1 MSTDFVPQPQNDD
14 RFLEEAIDLLL
25 FLEQEL
31 PNYTKDSNP
40 GTALALMEAAR
51 SLHSIAIAAELDA
64 IAIVAAALE
73 EIFQLLHQY
82 RATVNAPI
90 ASLLSEGLDCLQM
103 LLMAFLTASQI
114 DEVEILE
121 RMSAIV
127 ARLQAEF
134 GDRQQSVIPQETN
147 LETSIEQP
155 HEYQPVIQFG
165 DSLAEVESS
174 ASLPEQVMV
183 KDKESIDT
191 ELISETS
198 LQSGS
203 LCHVDAERPDF
214 SRHVE
219 KLTQN
224 LTPQPPSLLGKGEKS
239 KPLSLQG
246 RGLERGFPDTVKS
259 QTERLSANGG
269 ELVNLEEEDFQAW
282 LGDFFLPTETSEAS
296 LVKSFGDRHTLSLQ
310 ESISTIVAT
319 SIPTATPINIK
330 HLEQL
335 KVLVATLLTTYNQQ
349 ACQEE
354 QQQHTIGR
362 LLRQV
367 KRLQHL
373 LDNLQE
379 WSGRLAAI
387 SDTLSPLAA
396 SRSQQLYSTLQSVLA
411 EASQVASTVDSLN
424 NNHHQL
430 KQELIQQE
438 KLLNHSSNLVKTVTT
453 IPLKVALEPLH
464 RLWPQLQALQD
475 KSARLHLQISDI
487 QVDRAFS
494 DRLHALLLH
503 ISCYLLEQS
512 IESCQT
518 RQHLGKNSN
527 AIIEIQVYQQGNQL
541 IIDGCDDG
549 AGLNLSQIYQSA
561 LAQGLALTKPGDI
574 LQTTRLTEL
583 VLEPEVS
590 SVLCDRAAL
599 ELGVELTEVC
609 KQLIAIEG
617 RIELKSKAG
626 HGTAFSLH
634 IPLDQKIAQLIV
646 CQANSRVYA
655 FVADSVEQICLS
667 QSEQIIQTQA
677 GRMLFLQSSGRSSGF
692 LGCAHEHLTT
702 EMLVP
707 IHLLTDVLICPNH
720 LPTSVT
726 TYSTDTLNAFKQDK
740 PLLVFRYLDKRCAL
754 EVDCI
759 IGKQSSVIHPLGE
772 AIPVA
777 AYIQGTS
784 ILANGQLSLVLD
796 GHLLTK
802 SLT

>member
-121 RMSAIV
+121 RMSVIV
-127 ARLQAEF
+127 AHLQAEF

-147 LETSIEQP
+147 LETSIEQLQ
-155 HEYQPVIQFG
+155 EYQPVIQFG
-165 DSLAEVESS
+165 DRLVKVESS
-174 ASLPEQVMV
+174 AALPEQVMV
-183 KDKESIDT
+183 KDKESLDR
-191 ELISETS
+191 ELIDETS
-198 LQSGS
+198 PQSGS
-203 LCHVDAERPDF
+203 LLQVD
-214 SRHVE
+214 
-219 KLTQN
+219 TQELPIN
-224 LTPQPPSLLGKGEKS
+224 
-239 KPLSLQG
+239 
-246 RGLERGFPDTVKS
+246 V
-259 QTERLSANGG
+259 G
-269 ELVNLEEEDFQAW
+269 ELANPKEYGEEDFHPW
-282 LGDFFLPTETSEAS
+282 LGDFSQPTETSVAS
-296 LVKSFGDRHTLSLQ
+296 LVKSVRDRHPLSLQ
-310 ESISTIVAT
+310 ESISTILAT
-319 SIPTATPINIK
+319 SIPTTTPINIK

-335 KVLVATLLTTYNQQ
+335 NALIATLLTTYNQQ

-411 EASQVASTVDSLN
+411 EASQVASTVHSLN

-438 KLLNHSSNLVKTVTT
+438 KLINHSANLVKTVTT
-453 IPLKVALEPLH
+453 IPLKVALESLH
-464 RLWPQLQALQD
+464 RLWSQLQALQD
-475 KSARLHLQISDI
+475 KSARLHLQVSDI

-512 IESCQT
+512 IESSQI
-518 RQHLGKNSN
+518 RQQLGKNSN
-527 AIIEIQVYQQGNQL
+527 GIIEIQVYQQGNQL

-549 AGLNLSQIYQSA
+549 AGLNLSQIYQQAS
-561 LAQGLALTKPGDI
+561 AQGLALTKPGDI
-574 LQTTRLTEL
+574 LQEL

-609 KQLIAIEG
+609 KQLTAIQG
-617 RIELKSKAG
+617 RIVLKSKAG
-626 HGTAFSLH
+626 HGTAFSLQ

-646 CQANSRVYA
+646 CQVNSRVYA
-655 FVADSVEQICLS
+655 FIADSIEQICLS

-677 GRMLFLQSSGRSSGF
+677 GRMLFLQSSGTSGF
-692 LGCAHEHLTT
+692 LGCTDEDLTT

-707 IHLLTDVLICPNH
+707 IHLLTDLLTCPNQ

-759 IGKQSSVIHPLGE
+759 IGKQSSAIHPLGE
-772 AIPVA
+772 AIPVP

-802 SLT
+802 SLA

>member
-134 GDRQQSVIPQETN
+134 GDRQQSVISQETN

-155 HEYQPVIQFG
+155 HECEKAGEQGVESRGAGEQGSRGAKESSNTKFFPLRPSAPLPLCPSAPLPASCETSPQS
-165 DSLAEVESS
+165 DSLVR
-174 ASLPEQVMV
+174 V
-183 KDKESIDT
+183 DT
-191 ELISETS
+191 EQLPIN
-198 LQSGS
+198 
-203 LCHVDAERPDF
+203 V
-214 SRHVE
+214 
-219 KLTQN
+219 
-224 LTPQPPSLLGKGEKS
+224 
-239 KPLSLQG
+239 
-246 RGLERGFPDTVKS
+246 
-259 QTERLSANGG
+259 G
-269 ELVNLEEEDFQAW
+269 ELANPKEYGEEDFHPW
-282 LGDFFLPTETSEAS
+282 LGDFSLPTEAS
-296 LVKSFGDRHTLSLQ
+296 LVKSVRDRHPLSLQ
-310 ESISTIVAT
+310 ESISTILAT

-335 KVLVATLLTTYNQQ
+335 NALIATLLINYNQQ

-354 QQQHTIGR
+354 QQQHTIGQ

-396 SRSQQLYSTLQSVLA
+396 SRSQQLYGTLQSVLA
-411 EASQVASTVDSLN
+411 EASQVASTVYSLN

-438 KLLNHSSNLVKTVTT
+438 KLLNQSSNLVKKVTT

-464 RLWPQLQALQD
+464 RLWSQLQALQD

-494 DRLHALLLH
+494 DRLRTLLLH

-512 IESCQT
+512 IESGQT

-527 AIIEIQVYQQGNQL
+527 GIIEIQVYQQGNQL

-549 AGLNLSQIYQSA
+549 AGLNLSQIYQQA

-574 LQTTRLTEL
+574 LQEL
-583 VLEPEVS
+583 VIEPEVS

-609 KQLIAIEG
+609 KQLTAIQG
-617 RIELKSKAG
+617 RIVLKSKAG
-626 HGTAFSLH
+626 HGTAFSLQ

-655 FVADSVEQICLS
+655 FIADSVEQICLS

-677 GRMLFLQSSGRSSGF
+677 GRMLLLQSSGTSGL
-692 LGCAHEHLTT
+692 LGYADEHLTT
-702 EMLVP
+702 EILVP
-707 IHLLTDVLICPNH
+707 IHLLTDVLICPNQ

-759 IGKQSSVIHPLGE
+759 IGKQSAAIHPLGE
-772 AIPVA
+772 AIPVP

-802 SLT
+802 SLA

>member
-114 DEVEILE
+114 EEVEILE

-134 GDRQQSVIPQETN
+134 SDRQQSIIPQETNLEISIEQPQEYQPVIQFGDRQQSVIPQETN
-147 LETSIEQP
+147 LETSIQQP
-155 HEYQPVIQFG
+155 QEYQPVIQFG
-165 DSLAEVESS
+165 DRLTEVESS
-174 ASLPEQVMV
+174 AVLPEQVMV
-183 KDKESIDT
+183 QDKENSDR
-191 ELISETS
+191 ELISET
-198 LQSGS
+198 GS
-203 LCHVDAERPDF
+203 LCDVDTE
-214 SRHVE
+214 
-219 KLTQN
+219 Q
-224 LTPQPPSLLGKGEKS
+224 
-239 KPLSLQG
+239 
-246 RGLERGFPDTVKS
+246 FPAKV
-259 QTERLSANGG
+259 G
-269 ELVNLEEEDFQAW
+269 ELANPEEYGEGDFQAW
-282 LGDFFLPTETSEAS
+282 LGDFSLPTETSVAS
-296 LVKSFGDRHTLSLQ
+296 LVKSFPHHHTLSLQ
-310 ESISTIVAT
+310 ESISTIVAA
-319 SIPTATPINIK
+319 SIPAATPINIK

-335 KVLVATLLTTYNQQ
+335 NALVATLLTTYNQQ

-411 EASQVASTVDSLN
+411 EASQVASTVHSLN

-453 IPLKVALEPLH
+453 IPLRVALEPLH
-464 RLWPQLQALQD
+464 QLWSQLQALQD

-527 AIIEIQVYQQGNQL
+527 GIIEIQVYQQGNQL

-561 LAQGLALTKPGDI
+561 LAQGFALTKPGD
-574 LQTTRLTEL
+574 LQGTQQTEL

-590 SVLCDRAAL
+590 SVLYDRAAL
-599 ELGVELTEVC
+599 ELGVELTEIC
-609 KQLIAIEG
+609 KQLTAVQG
-617 RIELKSKAG
+617 RIVLKSKAG
-626 HGTAFSLH
+626 HGTAFSLQ

-655 FVADSVEQICLS
+655 FIADSVEQICLS

-677 GRMLFLQSSGRSSGF
+677 GRMLLLQSSGRSSGF

-740 PLLVFRYLDKRCAL
+740 PLLVFRYLDKLCAL
-754 EVDCI
+754 ELDCI
-759 IGKQSSVIHPLGE
+759 IGKQFSAIHSLGE

-796 GHLLTK
+796 GRLLTK

>member
-40 GTALALMEAAR
+40 GTALALMEAAG

-82 RATVNAPI
+82 RATVTVPI

-103 LLMAFLTASQI
+103 LLMAFLTASKI
-114 DEVEILE
+114 EEVDIME
-121 RMSAIV
+121 RMSVIV

-134 GDRQQSVIPQETN
+134 SDCQQSIIPQHVETSRQQPQV
-147 LETSIEQP
+147 
-155 HEYQPVIQFG
+155 HQPVIQFG
-165 DSLAEVESS
+165 NSLAEVEAC
-174 ASLPEQVMV
+174 ASLPEQIMV
-183 KDKESIDT
+183 KDEESLDR
-191 ELISETS
+191 ELINETS
-198 LQSGS
+198 PQSDS
-203 LCHVDAERPDF
+203 LCHVDTEQLP
-214 SRHVE
+214 
-219 KLTQN
+219 
-224 LTPQPPSLLGKGEKS
+224 
-239 KPLSLQG
+239 
-246 RGLERGFPDTVKS
+246 VKV
-259 QTERLSANGG
+259 G
-269 ELVNLEEEDFQAW
+269 ELAKLEEYGEADFQAW
-282 LGDFFLPTETSEAS
+282 LGDFSLPTETSEAS
-296 LVKSFGDRHTLSLQ
+296 LVKSFADRHPLSLQ
-310 ESISTIVAT
+310 ESIPTVVAT
-319 SIPTATPINIK
+319 SIPTATPIDIQ

-335 KVLVATLLTTYNQQ
+335 NALLATLLTTYNQQ
-349 ACQEE
+349 VCQEE
-354 QQQHTIGR
+354 QQQYTIGQ

-387 SDTLSPLAA
+387 SDSLSPLAA

-411 EASQVASTVDSLN
+411 QASQVASTVHSLN
-424 NNHHQL
+424 NNRHQL
-430 KQELIQQE
+430 KQELIHQE
-438 KLLNHSSNLVKTVTT
+438 KLLTRSTNLVKKVTN
-453 IPLKVALEPLH
+453 IPLRVALEPLH
-464 RLWPQLQALQD
+464 QLWSQLQALQD

-494 DRLHALLLH
+494 DRLRILLLH

-512 IESCQT
+512 IESSRT

-527 AIIEIQVYQQGNQL
+527 GIIEIQVYQQGNQL
-541 IIDGCDDG
+541 IVDGCDDG
-549 AGLNLSQIYQSA
+549 AGLNLSQIYQQAS
-561 LAQGLALTKPGDI
+561 AQGLDLKKPEDI
-574 LQTTRLTEL
+574 LQATEL
-583 VLEPEVS
+583 ILEPEVS

-599 ELGVELTEVC
+599 KLGAELTEVC
-609 KQLIAIEG
+609 KQLTAIQG
-617 RIELKSKAG
+617 RIVLKSKAG
-626 HGTAFSLH
+626 HGSAFSLQ

-667 QSEQIIQTQA
+667 QSEQILQTQA
-677 GRMLFLQSSGRSSGF
+677 GRMLFLQPSGSSGLLRGDRQ
-692 LGCAHEHLTT
+692 HPTT

-707 IHLLTDVLICPNH
+707 IHLLTDVLICPNYFS
-720 LPTSVT
+720 TSIT
-726 TYSTDTLNAFKQDK
+726 TDSTDTLNAFKQDK

-759 IGKQSSVIHPLGE
+759 IGKQSSVLHPLGE

-796 GHLLTK
+796 GRLLTK

>member
-40 GTALALMEAAR
+40 GTALALMEAAS

-82 RATVNAPI
+82 QATVNAPI

-103 LLMAFLTASQI
+103 LLMAFLTASQV

-127 ARLQAEF
+127 ACLQGEF

-147 LETSIEQP
+147 LETSVKQAQ
-155 HEYQPVIQFG
+155 EYQPVIQFG
-165 DSLAEVESS
+165 DRLPKVESS
-174 ASLPEQVMV
+174 AEQVIV
-183 KDKESIDT
+183 KDKESLDR
-191 ELISETS
+191 ELIDETTP
-198 LQSGS
+198 QSGS
-203 LCHVDAERPDF
+203 LVR
-214 SRHVE
+214 
-219 KLTQN
+219 L
-224 LTPQPPSLLGKGEKS
+224 
-239 KPLSLQG
+239 
-246 RGLERGFPDTVKS
+246 DTEQLPINV
-259 QTERLSANGG
+259 G
-269 ELVNLEEEDFQAW
+269 ELANPKEYGEGDFHAW
-282 LGDFFLPTETSEAS
+282 LGDFSLPTEVS
-296 LVKSFGDRHTLSLQ
+296 LVKSVRDRHPLSLQ

-319 SIPTATPINIK
+319 SIPTATPINIQ

-335 KVLVATLLTTYNQQ
+335 NTLVATLLTTYNQQ

-354 QQQHTIGR
+354 EQQHTIGR

-411 EASQVASTVDSLN
+411 EASQVASTVHSLN

-438 KLLNHSSNLVKTVTT
+438 KLLNRSADLVKKVTT

-475 KSARLHLQISDI
+475 KSAKLHLQISDI

-494 DRLHALLLH
+494 DRLRTLLLH

-512 IESCQT
+512 IESGQT
-518 RQHLGKNSN
+518 RQQLGKNSN
-527 AIIEIQVYQQGNQL
+527 GIIEIEVYQQGNQL

-549 AGLNLSQIYQSA
+549 AGINLSQIYQQAS
-561 LAQGLALTKPGDI
+561 AQGLALTKPGDI
-574 LQTTRLTEL
+574 LQEL

-590 SVLCDRAAL
+590 SVLYDRAAL
-599 ELGVELTEVC
+599 ELGAELTEVC
-609 KQLIAIEG
+609 KQLTAIQG
-617 RIELKSKAG
+617 RIVLKSKAG
-626 HGTAFSLH
+626 HGTAFSLQ

-655 FVADSVEQICLS
+655 FIADSVEQICLS

-677 GRMLFLQSSGRSSGF
+677 GRMLFLQSSGTSGF
-692 LGCAHEHLTT
+692 LGRADEDLTT

-707 IHLLTDVLICPNH
+707 IHLLTDVLTSHNQ

-740 PLLVFRYLDKRCAL
+740 PLLVFSYLDKRCAL

-759 IGKQSSVIHPLGE
+759 IGKQSTAIHPLGE
-772 AIPVA
+772 AIPVV

-796 GHLLTK
+796 GQLLTK

>member
-40 GTALALMEAAR
+40 GTALALMEAAG
-51 SLHSIAIAAELDA
+51 SLHSIAIAAELDT

-73 EIFQLLHQY
+73 EIFQLLYQY
-82 RATVNAPI
+82 RATIDGTI

-103 LLMAFLTASQI
+103 LLMAFLTASKI
-114 DEVEILE
+114 EEVEILE

-134 GDRQQSVIPQETN
+134 RDSQDTHLDTSLERSQKHQS
-147 LETSIEQP
+147 
-155 HEYQPVIQFG
+155 VIQFG

-183 KDKESIDT
+183 KDKELISQITQSVSSVCDLDT
-191 ELISETS
+191 EQL
-198 LQSGS
+198 
-203 LCHVDAERPDF
+203 P
-214 SRHVE
+214 
-219 KLTQN
+219 
-224 LTPQPPSLLGKGEKS
+224 
-239 KPLSLQG
+239 
-246 RGLERGFPDTVKS
+246 VKV
-259 QTERLSANGG
+259 R
-269 ELVNLEEEDFQAW
+269 ELANLEEYGEEDFQAW
-282 LGDFFLPTETSEAS
+282 LGDFFLPAEISEAS
-296 LVKSFGDRHTLSLQ
+296 LVKSSSDRHPLSLQ
-310 ESISTIVAT
+310 EFIPTIIAT
-319 SIPTATPINIK
+319 SIPAATPINIQ

-335 KVLVATLLTTYNQQ
+335 NALIATLLTNYDRQ
-349 ACQEE
+349 ACHEE
-354 QQQHTIGR
+354 QQQHTIGQ

-367 KRLQHL
+367 KRLQRL

-411 EASQVASTVDSLN
+411 QASQVTSTVHSLN
-424 NNHHQL
+424 NDRHQL

-438 KLLNHSSNLVKTVTT
+438 NLLNRSADLVKKVTN
-453 IPLKVALEPLH
+453 ISLKVALEPLH
-464 RLWPQLQALQD
+464 RLWSQLQALQD

-494 DRLHALLLH
+494 DRLRVLLLH

-512 IESCQT
+512 IESSQT
-518 RQHLGKNSN
+518 RQQLGKNSN
-527 AIIEIQVYQQGNQL
+527 GIIEIQIYQQGNQL

-549 AGLNLSQIYQSA
+549 AGLNLSQIYQQA
-561 LAQGLALTKPGDI
+561 LAQGFALTKPGDI
-574 LQTTRLTEL
+574 LQVTEL

-599 ELGVELTEVC
+599 ELGAELTEVC
-609 KQLIAIEG
+609 KQLTAIQG
-617 RIELKSKAG
+617 RIVLKSKAG
-626 HGTAFSLH
+626 HGTAFSLQ
-634 IPLDQKIAQLIV
+634 IPLEQKIAQLIV

-655 FVADSVEQICLS
+655 FIADSVEQICLS

-677 GRMLFLQSSGRSSGF
+677 GRMLLLQSSGTSGF
-692 LGCAHEHLTT
+692 LGYADEHLTT

-707 IHLLTDVLICPNH
+707 IYLLTDVLTCLNH

-740 PLLVFRYLDKRCAL
+740 PLLVFRYLNKRCAV

-759 IGKQSSVIHPLGE
+759 IGKQSSAIHPLGE

-777 AYIQGTS
+777 AYIQGSS

-796 GHLLTK
+796 GQLLTK
-802 SLT
+802 SLE

>member
-40 GTALALMEAAR
+40 GTALALMEAAS

-134 GDRQQSVIPQETN
+134 GDSQETN
-147 LETSIEQP
+147 LEISIEQP
-155 HEYQPVIQFG
+155 QEHQPVIQFG
-165 DSLAEVESS
+165 DRLVEVESS
-174 ASLPEQVMV
+174 AALPEQFIV
-183 KDKESIDT
+183 KHKESLDR
-191 ELISETS
+191 ELIDETS
-198 LQSGS
+198 PQSGS
-203 LCHVDAERPDF
+203 LFHVD
-214 SRHVE
+214 
-219 KLTQN
+219 
-224 LTPQPPSLLGKGEKS
+224 
-239 KPLSLQG
+239 
-246 RGLERGFPDTVKS
+246 
-259 QTERLSANGG
+259 TEQLPAKVG
-269 ELVNLEEEDFQAW
+269 ELANPKEYGEEDFHAW
-282 LGDFFLPTETSEAS
+282 LGDFSLPTETSVAS
-296 LVKSFGDRHTLSLQ
+296 LVKSFPDRHPLSLQ
-310 ESISTIVAT
+310 ESISTILAT

-335 KVLVATLLTTYNQQ
+335 NALVATLLTTYNQQ

-379 WSGRLAAI
+379 WSARLAAI

-411 EASQVASTVDSLN
+411 EASQVASTAHSLN

-453 IPLKVALEPLH
+453 IPLKVALESLH
-464 RLWPQLQALQD
+464 RLWSQLQALQD

-494 DRLHALLLH
+494 DRLRTLLLH

-512 IESCQT
+512 IEFGQT
-518 RQHLGKNSN
+518 RQYLGKNSN
-527 AIIEIQVYQQGNQL
+527 GIIEIQVYQQGNQL

-549 AGLNLSQIYQSA
+549 AGINLSQIYQEA
-561 LAQGLALTKPGDI
+561 LAKGLALTKPGDV
-574 LQTTRLTEL
+574 LQEL
-583 VLEPEVS
+583 VIEPEVS

-609 KQLIAIEG
+609 KQLTAIQG
-617 RIELKSKAG
+617 RIVLKSKAG
-626 HGTAFSLH
+626 HGTAFSLQ

-655 FVADSVEQICLS
+655 FIADSVEQICLS

-677 GRMLFLQSSGRSSGF
+677 GRMLLLQSSGRSSGF
-692 LGCAHEHLTT
+692 LGYADEHLTT

-720 LPTSVT
+720 LPTSAT

-759 IGKQSSVIHPLGE
+759 IGKQSSAIHPLGE

-796 GHLLTK
+796 GQLLTK
-802 SLT
+802 SLA

>member
-40 GTALALMEAAR
+40 GTALALMEAAG
-51 SLHSIAIAAELDA
+51 SLHSIAIAAELDT

-73 EIFQLLHQY
+73 EIFQLLYQY
-82 RATVNAPI
+82 RATIDGTI

-103 LLMAFLTASQI
+103 LLMAFLTASKI
-114 DEVEILE
+114 EEVEILE

-134 GDRQQSVIPQETN
+134 RDSQDTHLDTSLERSQEHQS
-147 LETSIEQP
+147 
-155 HEYQPVIQFG
+155 VIQFG

-183 KDKESIDT
+183 KDKELISQITQSVSGVCDLDT
-191 ELISETS
+191 EQL
-198 LQSGS
+198 
-203 LCHVDAERPDF
+203 P
-214 SRHVE
+214 
-219 KLTQN
+219 
-224 LTPQPPSLLGKGEKS
+224 
-239 KPLSLQG
+239 
-246 RGLERGFPDTVKS
+246 VKV
-259 QTERLSANGG
+259 R
-269 ELVNLEEEDFQAW
+269 ELANLEEYGEEDFQAW
-282 LGDFFLPTETSEAS
+282 LGDFFLPAEISEAS
-296 LVKSFGDRHTLSLQ
+296 LVKSSSDRHPLSLQ
-310 ESISTIVAT
+310 EFIPTIIAT
-319 SIPTATPINIK
+319 SIPAATPINIQ

-335 KVLVATLLTTYNQQ
+335 NALIATLLTNYDRQ
-349 ACQEE
+349 ACHEE
-354 QQQHTIGR
+354 QQQHTIGQ
-362 LLRQV
+362 LLRQL
-367 KRLQHL
+367 KRLQRL

-411 EASQVASTVDSLN
+411 QASQVTSTVHSLN
-424 NNHHQL
+424 NDRHQL

-438 KLLNHSSNLVKTVTT
+438 NLLNRSADLVKKVTN
-453 IPLKVALEPLH
+453 ISLKVALEPLH
-464 RLWPQLQALQD
+464 RLWSQLQALQD

-494 DRLHALLLH
+494 DRLRVLLLH

-512 IESCQT
+512 IESSQT
-518 RQHLGKNSN
+518 RQQLGKNSN
-527 AIIEIQVYQQGNQL
+527 GIIEIQIYQQGNQL

-549 AGLNLSQIYQSA
+549 AGLNLSQIYQQA
-561 LAQGLALTKPGDI
+561 LAQGFALTKPGDI
-574 LQTTRLTEL
+574 LQVTEL

-599 ELGVELTEVC
+599 ELGAELTEVC
-609 KQLIAIEG
+609 KQLTAIQG
-617 RIELKSKAG
+617 RIVLKSKAG
-626 HGTAFSLH
+626 HGTAFSLQ
-634 IPLDQKIAQLIV
+634 IPLEQKIAQLIV

-655 FVADSVEQICLS
+655 FIADSVEQICLS

-677 GRMLFLQSSGRSSGF
+677 GRMLLLQSSGTSGF
-692 LGCAHEHLTT
+692 LGYADEHLTT

-707 IHLLTDVLICPNH
+707 IYLLTDVLTCLNH

-740 PLLVFRYLDKRCAL
+740 PLLVFRYLDKRCAV

-759 IGKQSSVIHPLGE
+759 IGKQSSAIHPLGE

-796 GHLLTK
+796 GQLLTK
-802 SLT
+802 SLE

>member
-64 IAIVAAALE
+64 IAIVSAALE

-127 ARLQAEF
+127 ALLQAEF
-134 GDRQQSVIPQETN
+134 GDRQQSVITQETN

-155 HEYQPVIQFG
+155 HECEKAGEQGVESRGAGEQGSRGAKESSNTKFFPLRPSTPLPLCPSAPLPPASCETSPQS
-165 DSLAEVESS
+165 DSLVH
-174 ASLPEQVMV
+174 V
-183 KDKESIDT
+183 DT
-191 ELISETS
+191 EQLPIK
-198 LQSGS
+198 
-203 LCHVDAERPDF
+203 V
-214 SRHVE
+214 
-219 KLTQN
+219 
-224 LTPQPPSLLGKGEKS
+224 
-239 KPLSLQG
+239 
-246 RGLERGFPDTVKS
+246 
-259 QTERLSANGG
+259 G
-269 ELVNLEEEDFQAW
+269 ELANLEEEDFHAW
-282 LGDFFLPTETSEAS
+282 LGDFSLPTETSVPS
-296 LVKSFGDRHTLSLQ
+296 LVKSVRHQHQLSLQ
-310 ESISTIVAT
+310 ESISTILAT
-319 SIPTATPINIK
+319 SIPTATPINIE

-335 KVLVATLLTTYNQQ
+335 NALVATLLTTYNQQ

-379 WSGRLAAI
+379 WSGRLVAI

-438 KLLNHSSNLVKTVTT
+438 KLLKHSSNLVKTVTT
-453 IPLKVALEPLH
+453 IPLKVALESLH
-464 RLWPQLQALQD
+464 RLWSQLQALQD

-527 AIIEIQVYQQGNQL
+527 GIIEIQVYQHGNQL

-549 AGLNLSQIYQSA
+549 AGLNLSQIYQQA
-561 LAQGLALTKPGDI
+561 LAQGFALTKPGDI
-574 LQTTRLTEL
+574 LQEM
-583 VLEPEVS
+583 VIEPEVS

-609 KQLIAIEG
+609 KQLTAIQG
-617 RIELKSKAG
+617 RIVLKSKVG
-626 HGTAFSLH
+626 HGTAFSLQ
-634 IPLDQKIAQLIV
+634 IPLNQKIAQLIL

-655 FVADSVEQICLS
+655 FIADSVEQIYLS
-667 QSEQIIQTQA
+667 QSEQIIHTQA
-677 GRMLFLQSSGRSSGF
+677 GRMLLLQSSGKSSGF
-692 LGCAHEHLTT
+692 LGYAHEHLTT

-726 TYSTDTLNAFKQDK
+726 TYSTNTLNAFKQDK

-759 IGKQSSVIHPLGE
+759 IGKQSSAIHPLGE

-784 ILANGQLSLVLD
+784 ILANGQLSVVLD
-796 GHLLTK
+796 GHLLAK

>member
-51 SLHSIAIAAELDA
+51 SLHSLAIVAELDT

-147 LETSIEQP
+147 LETSVEQP
-155 HEYQPVIQFG
+155 QEHQPVIQFG
-165 DSLAEVESS
+165 DRLAEVESS
-174 ASLPEQVMV
+174 AKQVIV
-183 KDKESIDT
+183 KDKESLDR
-191 ELISETS
+191 ELIDETS
-198 LQSGS
+198 PQSDS
-203 LCHVDAERPDF
+203 LVR
-214 SRHVE
+214 VE
-219 KLTQN
+219 
-224 LTPQPPSLLGKGEKS
+224 
-239 KPLSLQG
+239 
-246 RGLERGFPDTVKS
+246 
-259 QTERLSANGG
+259 TEQLPIKAG
-269 ELVNLEEEDFQAW
+269 ELANLEDYGEEDFQAW
-282 LGDFFLPTETSEAS
+282 LGDFSLPTETSVAS
-296 LVKSFGDRHTLSLQ
+296 LVKSLSDRHPLSLQ
-310 ESISTIVAT
+310 ESISTILAT
-319 SIPTATPINIK
+319 SIPAATPINIK

-335 KVLVATLLTTYNQQ
+335 NALITTLLTTYNQQ

-354 QQQHTIGR
+354 QHQHMIGR

-411 EASQVASTVDSLN
+411 EASQVASTVHSLN

-430 KQELIQQE
+430 KQELIQQK
-438 KLLNHSSNLVKTVTT
+438 KLLNHSSNLVKKVTT

-464 RLWPQLQALQD
+464 RLWSQLQALQD
-475 KSARLHLQISDI
+475 KSARLHLQVSDI

-494 DRLHALLLH
+494 DRLRTLLLH

-512 IESCQT
+512 IESGQT

-527 AIIEIQVYQQGNQL
+527 GIIEIQVYQQGNQL

-549 AGLNLSQIYQSA
+549 AGLNLSQIYQQA

-574 LQTTRLTEL
+574 LQEL
-583 VLEPEVS
+583 VIEPEVS

-609 KQLIAIEG
+609 KQLTAIQG
-617 RIELKSKAG
+617 RIVLKSKAG
-626 HGTAFSLH
+626 HGTAFSLQ
-634 IPLDQKIAQLIV
+634 IPLDRKIAQLIV

-655 FVADSVEQICLS
+655 FIADSVEQICLS

-677 GRMLFLQSSGRSSGF
+677 GRMLFLQSSGTSGF
-692 LGCAHEHLTT
+692 LGCADEDLTT

-740 PLLVFRYLDKRCAL
+740 PLLVFHYLDKRCAL

-759 IGKQSSVIHPLGE
+759 IGKQSSAIHPLGE

-784 ILANGQLSLVLD
+784 VLANGQLTLVLD
-796 GHLLTK
+796 GQLLAK

>member
-134 GDRQQSVIPQETN
+134 GNSQETN
-147 LETSIEQP
+147 LETSVEQP
-155 HEYQPVIQFG
+155 HEHQPVIQFG
-165 DSLAEVESS
+165 DRLAEVESS
-174 ASLPEQVMV
+174 AALPEQFMV
-183 KDKESIDT
+183 KDKEILDR
-191 ELISETS
+191 ELTS
-198 LQSGS
+198 PQSGS
-203 LCHVDAERPDF
+203 LVRVDTE
-214 SRHVE
+214 
-219 KLTQN
+219 Q
-224 LTPQPPSLLGKGEKS
+224 
-239 KPLSLQG
+239 
-246 RGLERGFPDTVKS
+246 FPIKV
-259 QTERLSANGG
+259 G
-269 ELVNLEEEDFQAW
+269 ELANPEEYGEEDFHAW
-282 LGDFFLPTETSEAS
+282 LGDFSLPNEISEAS
-296 LVKSFGDRHTLSLQ
+296 LVKSLSDRHPLSLQ
-310 ESISTIVAT
+310 ESISTILAT
-319 SIPTATPINIK
+319 SIPAATPINLK

-335 KVLVATLLTTYNQQ
+335 NALIATLLINYNQQ

-354 QQQHTIGR
+354 QQQHTIGQ

-396 SRSQQLYSTLQSVLA
+396 SRSQQLYGTLQSVLA
-411 EASQVASTVDSLN
+411 EASQVASTVYSLN
-424 NNHHQL
+424 KNHHQL
-430 KQELIQQE
+430 QQELIQQE
-438 KLLNHSSNLVKTVTT
+438 KLLNQSSNLVKKVTT

-464 RLWPQLQALQD
+464 RLWSQLQALQY

-503 ISCYLLEQS
+503 ISCYLLDQS
-512 IESCQT
+512 IESSQT

-527 AIIEIQVYQQGNQL
+527 GIIEIQVYQQGNQL

-549 AGLNLSQIYQSA
+549 AGLNLSQIYQQA

-574 LQTTRLTEL
+574 LQEL
-583 VLEPEVS
+583 VIEPEVS

-609 KQLIAIEG
+609 KQLTAIQG
-617 RIELKSKAG
+617 RIVLKSKAG
-626 HGTAFSLH
+626 HGTAFSLQ

-655 FVADSVEQICLS
+655 FIADSVEQICLS

-677 GRMLFLQSSGRSSGF
+677 GRMLLLQSSGRSSGF
-692 LGCAHEHLTT
+692 LGCADEHLTT
-702 EMLVP
+702 DMLVP
-707 IHLLTDVLICPNH
+707 IHLLTDVLICPNQ

-754 EVDCI
+754 EVDYI
-759 IGKQSSVIHPLGE
+759 IGKQSAAIHPLGE
-772 AIPVA
+772 AIPVP

-802 SLT
+802 SLA

>member
-134 GDRQQSVIPQETN
+134 GNSQETN
-147 LETSIEQP
+147 LETSVEQP
-155 HEYQPVIQFG
+155 HEHQPVIQFG
-165 DSLAEVESS
+165 DRLAEVESS
-174 ASLPEQVMV
+174 AALPEQFMV
-183 KDKESIDT
+183 KDKEILDR
-191 ELISETS
+191 ELTS
-198 LQSGS
+198 PQSGS
-203 LCHVDAERPDF
+203 LVRVDTE
-214 SRHVE
+214 
-219 KLTQN
+219 Q
-224 LTPQPPSLLGKGEKS
+224 
-239 KPLSLQG
+239 
-246 RGLERGFPDTVKS
+246 FPIKV
-259 QTERLSANGG
+259 G
-269 ELVNLEEEDFQAW
+269 ELANPEEYGEEDFHAW
-282 LGDFFLPTETSEAS
+282 LGDFSLPNEISEAS
-296 LVKSFGDRHTLSLQ
+296 LVKSLSDRHPLSLQ
-310 ESISTIVAT
+310 ESISTILAT
-319 SIPTATPINIK
+319 SIPAATPINLK

-335 KVLVATLLTTYNQQ
+335 NALIATLLINYNQQ

-354 QQQHTIGR
+354 QQQHTIGQ

-396 SRSQQLYSTLQSVLA
+396 SRSQQLYGTLQSVLA
-411 EASQVASTVDSLN
+411 EASQVASTVYSLN
-424 NNHHQL
+424 KNHHQL
-430 KQELIQQE
+430 QQELIQQE
-438 KLLNHSSNLVKTVTT
+438 KLLNQSSNLVKKVTT

-464 RLWPQLQALQD
+464 RLWSQLQALQY

-503 ISCYLLEQS
+503 ISCYLLDQS
-512 IESCQT
+512 IESSQT

-527 AIIEIQVYQQGNQL
+527 GIIEIQVYQQGNQL

-549 AGLNLSQIYQSA
+549 AGLNLSQIYQQA

-574 LQTTRLTEL
+574 LQEL
-583 VLEPEVS
+583 VIEPEVS

-609 KQLIAIEG
+609 KQLTAIQG
-617 RIELKSKAG
+617 RIVLKSKAG
-626 HGTAFSLH
+626 HGTAFSLQ

-655 FVADSVEQICLS
+655 FIADSVEQICLS

-677 GRMLFLQSSGRSSGF
+677 GRMLLLQSSGRSSGF
-692 LGCAHEHLTT
+692 LGCADEHLTT
-702 EMLVP
+702 DMLVP
-707 IHLLTDVLICPNH
+707 IHLLTDVLICPNQ

-754 EVDCI
+754 EVDYL
-759 IGKQSSVIHPLGE
+759 IGKQSAAIHPLGE
-772 AIPVA
+772 AIPVP

-802 SLT
+802 SLA

>member
-40 GTALALMEAAR
+40 GTVLALMEAAR

-73 EIFQLLHQY
+73 EIFQLLYQY
-82 RATVNAPI
+82 RATINASI

-103 LLMAFLTASQI
+103 LLMAFLTASKI
-114 DEVEILE
+114 EEVEILE

-134 GDRQQSVIPQETN
+134 GDRQQSPQETN
-147 LETSIEQP
+147 FETSGHQP
-155 HEYQPVIQFG
+155 FIQFG
-165 DSLAEVESS
+165 DSLAKVESS
-174 ASLPEQVMV
+174 VILPEQVIQENL
-183 KDKESIDT
+183 DKE
-191 ELISETS
+191 LIGETS
-198 LQSGS
+198 PQSDS
-203 LCHVDAERPDF
+203 LCHVD
-214 SRHVE
+214 
-219 KLTQN
+219 
-224 LTPQPPSLLGKGEKS
+224 
-239 KPLSLQG
+239 
-246 RGLERGFPDTVKS
+246 
-259 QTERLSANGG
+259 TEQLPAKVG
-269 ELVNLEEEDFQAW
+269 ELANLKEYEEGDSHPW
-282 LGDFFLPTETSEAS
+282 LGDFSQPTEAP
-296 LVKSFGDRHTLSLQ
+296 LVKSFPHHHTLSLQ
-310 ESISTIVAT
+310 ESIPIVLAT
-319 SIPTATPINIK
+319 SIPAATPINIK

-335 KVLVATLLTTYNQQ
+335 NALIATLLTSYNQQ

-354 QQQHTIGR
+354 EQQHTIGQ

-411 EASQVASTVDSLN
+411 EASQVESTVHSLN
-424 NNHHQL
+424 HNHHQL

-438 KLLNHSSNLVKTVTT
+438 KLLNSSANLVKTVTT

-464 RLWPQLQALQD
+464 RLWSQLQALQD
-475 KSARLHLQISDI
+475 KSATLHLQISDI
-487 QVDRAFS
+487 QVNRGFS
-494 DRLHALLLH
+494 DRLRALLLH
-503 ISCYLLEQS
+503 ISCYLLKQS
-512 IESCQT
+512 IESSQT
-518 RQHLGKNSN
+518 RQQLGKNSN
-527 AIIEIQVYQQGNQL
+527 GIIEIKVYQQGNQL

-549 AGLNLSQIYQSA
+549 AGLNLSQIYQPA
-561 LAQGLALTKPGDI
+561 LAQGFALTKPGDI
-574 LQTTRLTEL
+574 LQVNEL

-609 KQLIAIEG
+609 KQLTAIQG
-617 RIELKSKAG
+617 TIVLKSKVG
-626 HGTAFSLH
+626 HGTAFSLQ

-646 CQANSRVYA
+646 CQANSRVYT
-655 FVADSVEQICLS
+655 FIADSVEQICLS

-677 GRMLFLQSSGRSSGF
+677 GRMLFLQSSGTNGF
-692 LGCAHEHLTT
+692 LGCADEDLTT

-707 IHLLTDVLICPNH
+707 IHLLTDVLIFPNH
-720 LPTSVT
+720 LPTPVN

-740 PLLVFRYLDKRCAL
+740 PLLIFRYLDKRCAV

-772 AIPVA
+772 AIPLA

-784 ILANGQLSLVLD
+784 VLANGQLSLVLD
-796 GHLLTK
+796 GQLLTK

>member
-40 GTALALMEAAR
+40 GTALALMEAAG
-51 SLHSIAIAAELDA
+51 SLHSIAIAAELDT

-73 EIFQLLHQY
+73 EIFQLLYQY
-82 RATVNAPI
+82 RATIDDTI

-114 DEVEILE
+114 EEVEILE

-134 GDRQQSVIPQETN
+134 GDFQETN
-147 LETSIEQP
+147 FETSG
-155 HEYQPVIQFG
+155 HQPVIQFN
-165 DSLAEVESS
+165 DSLGEVESS

-183 KDKESIDT
+183 KDKESFVREPIG
-191 ELISETS
+191 ETS
-198 LQSGS
+198 PQSGS

-259 QTERLSANGG
+259 QTEQLPIKVG

-282 LGDFFLPTETSEAS
+282 LGDFFLPAEISEAS
-296 LVKSFGDRHTLSLQ
+296 LVTSLSDRHTLSLQ
-310 ESISTIVAT
+310 ESIPTIVAT
-319 SIPTATPINIK
+319 SIPVATPINNQ

-335 KVLVATLLTTYNQQ
+335 NALIATLLINYNQQ

-354 QQQHTIGR
+354 QQQHTIGQ

-367 KRLQHL
+367 KRLQRL

-396 SRSQQLYSTLQSVLA
+396 SRSQQLYGTLQSVLA
-411 EASQVASTVDSLN
+411 EASVVASTVHSLN

-438 KLLNHSSNLVKTVTT
+438 KLLNSSADLVKKVTT
-453 IPLKVALEPLH
+453 IPLKVALESLH
-464 RLWPQLQALQD
+464 RLWSQLQALQD

-494 DRLHALLLH
+494 DRLRVLLLH

-518 RQHLGKNSN
+518 RQQVGKNSN
-527 AIIEIQVYQQGNQL
+527 GIIEFQIYQQGNQL

-549 AGLNLSQIYQSA
+549 AGLNLSQIYQQA
-561 LAQGLALTKPGDI
+561 LAQGFALTKPGDI
-574 LQTTRLTEL
+574 LQTTQLTEL
-583 VLEPEVS
+583 ILEPEVS

-599 ELGVELTEVC
+599 ELGAELTEVC
-609 KQLIAIEG
+609 KQLTAIQG
-617 RIELKSKAG
+617 RIVLKSKAG
-626 HGTAFSLH
+626 HGTAFSLQ
-634 IPLDQKIAQLIV
+634 IPLEQKIAQLIV
-646 CQANSRVYA
+646 CQADSRVYA

-667 QSEQIIQTQA
+667 QSEQILQTQA
-677 GRMLFLQSSGRSSGF
+677 GRMLFLQASDISGF
-692 LGCAHEHLTT
+692 RSGDYENPTT

-707 IHLLTDVLICPNH
+707 IHLLTDVLVSPNY
-720 LPTSVT
+720 LPSPVT

-740 PLLVFRYLDKRCAL
+740 PLLVFRYLDKLCAV

-759 IGKQSSVIHPLGE
+759 IGKQSSTIHPIGE
-772 AIPVA
+772 TIPVA
-777 AYIQGTS
+777 PYIQGTS
-784 ILANGQLSLVLD
+784 VLANGQLSLVLD
-796 GHLLTK
+796 GRLLTK

>member
-40 GTALALMEAAR
+40 GTALALMEAAG
-51 SLHSIAIAAELDA
+51 SLHSIAIAAELDT

-73 EIFQLLHQY
+73 EIFQLLYQY
-82 RATVNAPI
+82 RATIDAPI

-103 LLMAFLTASQI
+103 LLMAFLTASKI

-134 GDRQQSVIPQETN
+134 GDSQEIN
-147 LETSIEQP
+147 LETSEHQS
-155 HEYQPVIQFG
+155 VVQFG
-165 DSLAEVESS
+165 ESLDEVESS
-174 ASLPEQVMV
+174 VALPEQVMV
-183 KDKESIDT
+183 KDKELINQITQQVSSFCDLDT
-191 ELISETS
+191 EQL
-198 LQSGS
+198 
-203 LCHVDAERPDF
+203 P
-214 SRHVE
+214 
-219 KLTQN
+219 
-224 LTPQPPSLLGKGEKS
+224 
-239 KPLSLQG
+239 
-246 RGLERGFPDTVKS
+246 VKV
-259 QTERLSANGG
+259 G
-269 ELVNLEEEDFQAW
+269 ELANLEDYGEEDFQAW
-282 LGDFFLPTETSEAS
+282 LGDFFLPAEISEAS
-296 LVKSFGDRHTLSLQ
+296 LVKSSSDHHTLSLQ
-310 ESISTIVAT
+310 EAIPIVVAT
-319 SIPTATPINIK
+319 SIPAATPINIE

-335 KVLVATLLTTYNQQ
+335 NALIATLLINYNQQ

-354 QQQHTIGR
+354 QQQHTIGQ

-367 KRLQHL
+367 KRLQRL

-387 SDTLSPLAA
+387 SDTFSPLAA
-396 SRSQQLYSTLQSVLA
+396 SRSQQLDSTLQSVLA
-411 EASQVASTVDSLN
+411 EASQVTSTVHSLN
-424 NNHHQL
+424 NDRHQL

-438 KLLNHSSNLVKTVTT
+438 NLLNRSADLVKKVTN

-464 RLWPQLQALQD
+464 RLWSQLQALQD

-494 DRLHALLLH
+494 DRLRLLLLH

-518 RQHLGKNSN
+518 RQQLGKNSN
-527 AIIEIQVYQQGNQL
+527 GIIEFQVYQQGNQL

-549 AGLNLSQIYQSA
+549 AGLNLSQIYQQA
-561 LAQGLALTKPGDI
+561 LAQGFALTKPGDI
-574 LQTTRLTEL
+574 LQVSEL
-583 VLEPEVS
+583 ILEPEVS

-599 ELGVELTEVC
+599 ELGAELTEVC
-609 KQLIAIEG
+609 KQLTAIQG
-617 RIELKSKAG
+617 RIVLKSKAG
-626 HGTAFSLH
+626 HGTAFSLQ
-634 IPLDQKIAQLIV
+634 IPLEQKIAQLIV
-646 CQANSRVYA
+646 CQANSRIYA

-667 QSEQIIQTQA
+667 QSEQILQTQA
-677 GRMLFLQSSGRSSGF
+677 GRMLFLQASGRSSG
-692 LGCAHEHLTT
+692 LLHDDYENPTI

-707 IHLLTDVLICPNH
+707 IHLLTDILICPNH
-720 LPTSVT
+720 LPTPVT
-726 TYSTDTLNAFKQDK
+726 IDSTDTLNAFKQNK

-772 AIPVA
+772 TIPVA
-777 AYIQGTS
+777 PYILGTS
-784 ILANGQLSLVLD
+784 VLANRQLSLVLD
-796 GHLLTK
+796 GRLFTK

>member
-14 RFLEEAIDLLL
+14 PFLEEAIDLLL

-40 GTALALMEAAR
+40 GTALALMEAAH
-51 SLHSIAIAAELDA
+51 SLNSIAIAAELDA

-134 GDRQQSVIPQETN
+134 GGSQQTN
-147 LETSIEQP
+147 LETSLEQP
-155 HEYQPVIQFG
+155 QEHQPVIQFG
-165 DSLAEVESS
+165 DHLTEVEFS
-174 ASLPEQVMV
+174 AALPEQVMF
-183 KDKESIDT
+183 KDKESLDRKQIDG
-191 ELISETS
+191 TS
-198 LQSGS
+198 SQSGS
-203 LCHVDAERPDF
+203 LVRVDTEQLPIK
-214 SRHVE
+214 VE
-219 KLTQN
+219 ELT
-224 LTPQPPSLLGKGEKS
+224 
-239 KPLSLQG
+239 
-246 RGLERGFPDTVKS
+246 
-259 QTERLSANGG
+259 
-269 ELVNLEEEDFQAW
+269 NLEEYGEEDFHAW
-282 LGDFFLPTETSEAS
+282 LGDFSLPNETSVAS
-296 LVKSFGDRHTLSLQ
+296 LVKSVRDRHPLSLQ
-310 ESISTIVAT
+310 ESISTILAT

-335 KVLVATLLTTYNQQ
+335 NALIATLLINYNQQ

-354 QQQHTIGR
+354 QQKHTIGQ

-411 EASQVASTVDSLN
+411 EASQVESTVDSLN

-430 KQELIQQE
+430 KQELLQQE
-438 KLLNHSSNLVKTVTT
+438 KLLNHSANLVKKVTT

-464 RLWPQLQALQD
+464 RLWSQLQALQD
-475 KSARLHLQISDI
+475 KSAKLHLQISDI

-512 IESCQT
+512 IESSQT

-527 AIIEIQVYQQGNQL
+527 GIIEIQVYQQGNQL

-549 AGLNLSQIYQSA
+549 TGLNLSQIYQQA

-574 LQTTRLTEL
+574 LQEL
-583 VLEPEVS
+583 VIEPEVS

-609 KQLIAIEG
+609 KQLTAIQG
-617 RIELKSKAG
+617 RIVLKSKAG
-626 HGTAFSLH
+626 HGTAFSLQ

-655 FVADSVEQICLS
+655 FIADSVEQIYLS

-677 GRMLFLQSSGRSSGF
+677 GRMLLLQSYGRSSGF
-692 LGCAHEHLTT
+692 LGYADEHLTT

-707 IHLLTDVLICPNH
+707 IHLLTDVLICPSH

-726 TYSTDTLNAFKQDK
+726 TYSTYTLNAFKQDK

-759 IGKQSSVIHPLGE
+759 IGKQSSAIHPLGE

-784 ILANGQLSLVLD
+784 IVANGQLSLVLD
-796 GHLLTK
+796 GQLLTK

>member
-1 MSTDFVPQPQNDD
+1 MSTNFVPQPQNDD

-40 GTALALMEAAR
+40 GTALALMEAAS

-82 RATVNAPI
+82 RATVNVSI

-155 HEYQPVIQFG
+155 QEYQPVIQFG
-165 DSLAEVESS
+165 DRLVEVESS
-174 ASLPEQVMV
+174 AEQVIV
-183 KDKESIDT
+183 KDKESLDR
-191 ELISETS
+191 ELIDETS
-198 LQSGS
+198 PQSGS
-203 LCHVDAERPDF
+203 LVHVD
-214 SRHVE
+214 
-219 KLTQN
+219 
-224 LTPQPPSLLGKGEKS
+224 
-239 KPLSLQG
+239 
-246 RGLERGFPDTVKS
+246 
-259 QTERLSANGG
+259 TEQLPINVG
-269 ELVNLEEEDFQAW
+269 ELANPKEYGEGDFHAW
-282 LGDFFLPTETSEAS
+282 LGDFSLPTETSVAS
-296 LVKSFGDRHTLSLQ
+296 LVKSVRDRHPLSLQ
-310 ESISTIVAT
+310 ESIATIVAT

-335 KVLVATLLTTYNQQ
+335 NTLVATLLTTYNQQ

-354 QQQHTIGR
+354 EQQHTIGR

-411 EASQVASTVDSLN
+411 EASQVASTVHSLN

-438 KLLNHSSNLVKTVTT
+438 KLLNHSSNLVKKVTT

-464 RLWPQLQALQD
+464 RLWSQLQALQD
-475 KSARLHLQISDI
+475 KSAKLHLQISDI

-512 IESCQT
+512 IESGQT

-527 AIIEIQVYQQGNQL
+527 GIIEIQVYQQGNQL

-549 AGLNLSQIYQSA
+549 AGINLSQIYQQAS
-561 LAQGLALTKPGDI
+561 AQGIDLTKPGDI
-574 LQTTRLTEL
+574 LQEL
-583 VLEPEVS
+583 VLEPDVS

-609 KQLIAIEG
+609 KQLTAIQG
-617 RIELKSKAG
+617 RIVLKSKAG
-626 HGTAFSLH
+626 HGTAFSLQ

-655 FVADSVEQICLS
+655 FIADSVEQICLS

-677 GRMLFLQSSGRSSGF
+677 GRMLLFQSSGRSSGF
-692 LGCAHEHLTT
+692 LGCDREDLTT

-707 IHLLTDVLICPNH
+707 IHLLTDVLICPNQ
-720 LPTSVT
+720 LPTSVI

-740 PLLVFRYLDKRCAL
+740 PLLVFSYLDKRCAL

-759 IGKQSSVIHPLGE
+759 IGKQSAAIHPLGE

>member
-31 PNYTKDSNP
+31 PNYTQDSNP
-40 GTALALMEAAR
+40 GTALALMEAAS

-134 GDRQQSVIPQETN
+134 GDSQETN
-147 LETSIEQP
+147 LETSIEQSQ
-155 HEYQPVIQFG
+155 EYQPVIEFG
-165 DSLAEVESS
+165 ARLPKVESS
-174 ASLPEQVMV
+174 TALPEQVMV
-183 KDKESIDT
+183 KDKESLDR
-191 ELISETS
+191 ELIDETPP
-198 LQSGS
+198 QSGS
-203 LCHVDAERPDF
+203 LVHVD
-214 SRHVE
+214 
-219 KLTQN
+219 
-224 LTPQPPSLLGKGEKS
+224 
-239 KPLSLQG
+239 
-246 RGLERGFPDTVKS
+246 
-259 QTERLSANGG
+259 TEQLPVNVG
-269 ELVNLEEEDFQAW
+269 ELANLEEGDFHAW
-282 LGDFFLPTETSEAS
+282 LGDFSLPTETSVAS
-296 LVKSFGDRHTLSLQ
+296 LVKSVRDRYPLSLQ
-310 ESISTIVAT
+310 ESIATIVAT
-319 SIPTATPINIK
+319 SIPTATPINLK

-335 KVLVATLLTTYNQQ
+335 SVVVATLLTTYNQQ

-438 KLLNHSSNLVKTVTT
+438 KLLNQSSNLVKKVTT

-464 RLWPQLQALQD
+464 RLWSQLQALQD
-475 KSARLHLQISDI
+475 KSAKLHLQISDI

-494 DRLHALLLH
+494 DRLRTLLLH

-512 IESCQT
+512 IESGQT
-518 RQHLGKNSN
+518 REHLGKNSN
-527 AIIEIQVYQQGNQL
+527 GIIEIEVYQQGNQL

-549 AGLNLSQIYQSA
+549 AGINLSQIYQQA

-574 LQTTRLTEL
+574 LQEL
-583 VLEPEVS
+583 VIEPEVS

-609 KQLIAIEG
+609 KQLTAIQG
-617 RIELKSKAG
+617 RIVLKSKAG
-626 HGTAFSLH
+626 HGTAFSLQ

-655 FVADSVEQICLS
+655 FIADSVEQICLS

-677 GRMLFLQSSGRSSGF
+677 GRMLFLQSSGTSGF
-692 LGCAHEHLTT
+692 LGCDREDLTT

-707 IHLLTDVLICPNH
+707 IHLLTDVLICPNQ

-740 PLLVFRYLDKRCAL
+740 PLLVFSYLDKRCAL

-759 IGKQSSVIHPLGE
+759 IGKQSAAIHPLGE

>member
-155 HEYQPVIQFG
+155 QESQPVIQFG
-165 DSLAEVESS
+165 DCLAKVESFT
-174 ASLPEQVMV
+174 ALPEQVMV
-183 KDKESIDT
+183 KDKDSLDR
-191 ELISETS
+191 ELIDETS
-198 LQSGS
+198 PQSDS
-203 LCHVDAERPDF
+203 LVHV
-214 SRHVE
+214 H
-219 KLTQN
+219 
-224 LTPQPPSLLGKGEKS
+224 
-239 KPLSLQG
+239 
-246 RGLERGFPDTVKS
+246 
-259 QTERLSANGG
+259 TEQLPINVG
-269 ELVNLEEEDFQAW
+269 ELANPKEYGEEDFHAW
-282 LGDFFLPTETSEAS
+282 LGDFSLPTETSVAS
-296 LVKSFGDRHTLSLQ
+296 LVKSVRDRHPLSLQ

-335 KVLVATLLTTYNQQ
+335 NALVATLLTTYNQQ

-411 EASQVASTVDSLN
+411 EASQVASTVHSLN

-464 RLWPQLQALQD
+464 RLWSQLQALQD

-512 IESCQT
+512 IESRQT
-518 RQHLGKNSN
+518 RQQLGKNSN
-527 AIIEIQVYQQGNQL
+527 GIIEIQVYQQGNQL

-549 AGLNLSQIYQSA
+549 AGINLSQIYQQA
-561 LAQGLALTKPGDI
+561 LAQGLDLTKPGDI
-574 LQTTRLTEL
+574 LQEL

-609 KQLIAIEG
+609 KQLTAIQG
-617 RIELKSKAG
+617 RIVLKSKAG
-626 HGTAFSLH
+626 HGTAFSLQ

-655 FVADSVEQICLS
+655 FIADSVEQICLS

-677 GRMLFLQSSGRSSGF
+677 GRMLFLQSSGRSSAF

-707 IHLLTDVLICPNH
+707 IHLLTDVLTCPNH

-759 IGKQSSVIHPLGE
+759 IGKQSSAIHPLGE

-796 GHLLTK
+796 GNLLTK
-802 SLT
+802 YLA

>member
-134 GDRQQSVIPQETN
+134 GDSQEIN
-147 LETSIEQP
+147 LEASIEQP
-155 HEYQPVIQFG
+155 QEHQPVIQFG
-165 DSLAEVESS
+165 DRLAEVESS
-174 ASLPEQVMV
+174 AALPEQVIV
-183 KDKESIDT
+183 KDNDSLLID
-191 ELISETS
+191 EETS
-198 LQSGS
+198 PQSGS
-203 LCHVDAERPDF
+203 LVRVD
-214 SRHVE
+214 
-219 KLTQN
+219 
-224 LTPQPPSLLGKGEKS
+224 
-239 KPLSLQG
+239 
-246 RGLERGFPDTVKS
+246 
-259 QTERLSANGG
+259 TEQLPIKVG
-269 ELVNLEEEDFQAW
+269 ELANPEEYGEEDFHAW
-282 LGDFFLPTETSEAS
+282 LGDFSLSAEISEAS
-296 LVKSFGDRHTLSLQ
+296 LVKSVRDRHPLSLQ
-310 ESISTIVAT
+310 ESISTILAT
-319 SIPTATPINIK
+319 SIPAATPINIK

-335 KVLVATLLTTYNQQ
+335 NALIATLLINYNQQ

-438 KLLNHSSNLVKTVTT
+438 RLLNQSSNLVKKVTT

-464 RLWPQLQALQD
+464 RLWSQLQALQD
-475 KSARLHLQISDI
+475 KSARLHLQVSDI
-487 QVDRAFS
+487 QVARAFS

-512 IESCQT
+512 IESSQT

-527 AIIEIQVYQQGNQL
+527 GIIEIQVYQQGNQL

-549 AGLNLSQIYQSA
+549 AGLNLSQIYQQA

-574 LQTTRLTEL
+574 LQEL
-583 VLEPEVS
+583 VIEPEVS

-609 KQLIAIEG
+609 KQLTAIQG
-617 RIELKSKAG
+617 RIVLKSKAG
-626 HGTAFSLH
+626 HGTAFSLQ

-655 FVADSVEQICLS
+655 FIADSVEQICLS

-677 GRMLFLQSSGRSSGF
+677 GRMLLLQSSGTSGF
-692 LGCAHEHLTT
+692 LGCDREDLTT

-707 IHLLTDVLICPNH
+707 IHLLTDVLICPNQ

-740 PLLVFRYLDKRCAL
+740 PLLVFSYLDKRCAL

-759 IGKQSSVIHPLGE
+759 IGKQSAAIHPLGE

>member
-134 GDRQQSVIPQETN
+134 GDSQETN
-147 LETSIEQP
+147 LEILIEQP
-155 HEYQPVIQFG
+155 QEHQPVIQSG
-165 DSLAEVESS
+165 DSLAQLE
-174 ASLPEQVMV
+174 ASTSIV
-183 KDKESIDT
+183 KDKKNPGR
-191 ELISETS
+191 ELIDETS
-198 LQSGS
+198 PQSGS
-203 LCHVDAERPDF
+203 LVHVD
-214 SRHVE
+214 
-219 KLTQN
+219 
-224 LTPQPPSLLGKGEKS
+224 
-239 KPLSLQG
+239 
-246 RGLERGFPDTVKS
+246 
-259 QTERLSANGG
+259 TEQLPIKVG
-269 ELVNLEEEDFQAW
+269 ELANPEEYGEEDFQAW
-282 LGDFFLPTETSEAS
+282 LGDFSLSAEISEAS
-296 LVKSFGDRHTLSLQ
+296 LVKSVRDRHPLSLQ
-310 ESISTIVAT
+310 ESISTILAT
-319 SIPTATPINIK
+319 SIPAATPINIK

-335 KVLVATLLTTYNQQ
+335 NTLIATLLTTYNQQ

-411 EASQVASTVDSLN
+411 EASQVASTVHSLN

-438 KLLNHSSNLVKTVTT
+438 KLLNQSSNLVKKVTT

-464 RLWPQLQALQD
+464 RLWSQLQALQD

-512 IESCQT
+512 IESSQT
-518 RQHLGKNSN
+518 RQHLGKNTN
-527 AIIEIQVYQQGNQL
+527 GIIEIQVYQQGNQL

-549 AGLNLSQIYQSA
+549 AGLNLSQIYQQA
-561 LAQGLALTKPGDI
+561 LAQGLALTKLGDI
-574 LQTTRLTEL
+574 LQEL
-583 VLEPEVS
+583 VIEPEVS

-609 KQLIAIEG
+609 KQLTAIQG
-617 RIELKSKAG
+617 RIVLKSKAG
-626 HGTAFSLH
+626 HGTAFSLQ

-655 FVADSVEQICLS
+655 FIADSVEQICLS

-677 GRMLFLQSSGRSSGF
+677 GRMLLLQSSGRSSGF
-692 LGCAHEHLTT
+692 LGYADEHLTT

-707 IHLLTDVLICPNH
+707 IHLLTDVLTCPNH

-740 PLLVFRYLDKRCAL
+740 RLLVFRYLDKRCAL
-754 EVDCI
+754 EVDYI
-759 IGKQSSVIHPLGE
+759 IGKQFSAISPLGE

-796 GHLLTK
+796 GQLLTK
-802 SLT
+802 SLA